1 MSIKIERLNSNFVK
15 ELSYIISTETKDK
28 DIKNVC
34 ITDCK
39 VTNDLSFAK
48 VYYTVFDKNRKKE
61 TAEALRNAAG
71 FLRTKLCERIDI
83 RHTPE
88 LVFTFDESVEYGENI
103 EHIIQEIH
111 DKEEK

>member
-1 MSIKIERLNSNFVK
+1 MSIKIERLNSSFVK
-15 ELSYIISTETKDK
+15 ELSYIIATETKDK
-28 DIKNVC
+28 DIKNAC

-48 VYYTVFDKNRKKE
+48 VYYTVFDKDKKKE

-111 DKEEK
+111 EKDEK